1 MLKKSRNNLYLCLV
15 NIKNKIEEVKNEQLE
30 SIENKRMNVIKNAK
44 TIDEFEFIELCARSE
59 KEDIINDFNSQII
72 LTYKKKNTK

>member
-1 MLKKSRNNLYLCLV
+1 MLNKSRNNLYLCLV
-15 NIKNKIEEVKNEQLE
+15 NIKNKIEEVKNEQLD
-30 SIENKRMNVIKNAK
+30 SIENKRINNVKDAK
-44 TIDEFEFIELCARSE
+44 TTDEFEFIELCAKTE